1 MVSEPGCHNH
11 HAAKQQVRKITV
23 KSLKTGETVEEEADV
38 VVSARGTLND
48 ISWPKIEGFSD
59 VKIPVMHSA
68 IWDDR

>member
-1 MVSEPGCHNH
+1 MVSIPECLTC
-11 HAAKQQVRKITV
+11 HAAKQQCRKVTV
-23 KSLKTGETVEEEADV
+23 KSLKTGETVDEEADV